1 MMNRMQAGQ
10 SVQQPA
16 EFLTQQNYNA
26 LLNYTRKA
34 ITDKEGINELP
45 EKTERRLV
53 SVLNHYMKE
62 VGKANP
68 GRKIQELNREV
79 LRETLTSIDSWL
91 RRGGESTSTTADTF
105 RRDDNDRLYSNVGQ
119 QLASFQKERG
129 LMTNAPPAIKPDFRD
144 KVEEDDI
151 DPLALFEKARQQREK
166 EGMPASSTQQQ
177 QANVPIKK
185 PDLADGGRIGPRSGT
200 VPEIILRDDSPEYKI
215 PQTLPQ
221 DIIIRQQDIVKYK
234 EIEYNIFL
242 NSGDRNWL
250 LNKSENR
257 YDFSVNFNVANNSN
271 DFPSSPSLQERFR
284 NITRIEF
291 VKVIVSLEGLV
302 PIIRRTAGPVV
313 NTDAI
318 VSVLSYPYVALRIA
332 ELNANGFG
340 TNPALDNTF
349 AVTHQDTSWTSD
361 TTQKNRGYASLAPKY
376 LKCQKI
382 YAPTPLGSLQKLS
395 IRLERPDGLLLSD
408 ALDTQYITNIYFGNY
423 LQGVKTSA
431 LTTVYQNGLTGNEY
445 IFINTS
451 AWFSRF
457 MVSDTDRIVIKGFTV
472 ATTGSGAPDTNS
484 LTDFTNWINRAE
496 GHYVVGIGY
505 TNTTNDIT
513 DGQNSVGYANYVI
526 IRNRFND
533 PTVGGVTTRQFFGG
547 SSALEDH
554 LGTRLGTQAS
564 QATTAAFINM
574 NHQVHVALR
583 VVCREMDGASNLRP
597 DNT

>member
-1 MMNRMQAGQ
+1 MQAGQ

-16 EFLTQQNYNA
+16 DFLTQQNYNV
-26 LLNYTRKA
+26 LLNNTRKV
-34 ITDKEGINELP
+34 ITDKLGINELP

-53 SVLNHYMKE
+53 NELNHYMKE

-68 GRKIQELNREV
+68 GRKIQDLNREV
-79 LRETLTSIDSWL
+79 LLITLTSMNSWL
-91 RRGGESTSTTADTF
+91 NRGGESTSTNADTF
-105 RRDDNDRLYSNVGQ
+105 RRDDPNDRLYSNVGQ
-119 QLASFQKERG
+119 QLASVQKERG
-129 LMTNAPPAIKPDFRD
+129 LMMNAPPTIKPDFRD
-144 KVEEDDI
+144 KVEEDEI

-166 EGMPASSTQQQ
+166 EGMPSSSTQQQ
-177 QANVPIKK
+177 SANITVKK
-185 PDLADGGRIGPRSGT
+185 PEL
-200 VPEIILRDDSPEYKI
+200 ILRDDSPEYKI

-242 NSGDRNWL
+242 NSSDRNWL
-250 LNKSENR
+250 LNKTENR
-257 YDFSVNFNVANNSN
+257 YDFSVNFNVANNST

-340 TNPALDNTF
+340 TNPTLDNTF

-361 TTQKNRGYASLAPKY
+361 TTQKNRGFASLAPKY

-395 IRLERPDGLLLSD
+395 IRLERPDGLLLSET
-408 ALDTQYITNIYFGNY
+408 LDVQYITNIYFGTY
-423 LQGVKTSA
+423 LQATKGSA
-431 LTTVYQNGLTGNEY
+431 LTTVYQNGLTDNEY

-472 ATTGSGAPDTNS
+472 ATTGSGSPDTNS
-484 LTDFTNWINRAE
+484 LTDFTNWINRSE

-505 TNTTNDIT
+505 TNTANDIT
-513 DGQNSVGYANYVI
+513 DGQNAVGYANYVI

-533 PTVGGVTTRQFFGG
+533 PTVGGATGRQYFGG
-547 SSALEDH
+547 SLSNDTS

-564 QATTAAFINM
+564 QATTSAFINM

>member
-1 MMNRMQAGQ
+1 MQAGQ
-10 SVQQPA
+10 SIQQPA
-16 EFLTQQNYNA
+16 DFLTQQNYNA

-62 VGKANP
+62 VGKTNP

-91 RRGGESTSTTADTF
+91 RRGGESTSTNADTF
-105 RRDDNDRLYSNVGQ
+105 RRDDSNDRLYSNVGQ
-119 QLASFQKERG
+119 QLASVQKERG
-129 LMTNAPPAIKPDFRD
+129 LMMNATPVIKPDFRD

-166 EGMPASSTQQQ
+166 EGMPASSSTQQT
-177 QANVPIKK
+177 NVTVKK
-185 PDLADGGRIGPRSGT
+185 PEL
-200 VPEIILRDDSPEYKI
+200 ILRDDSPEYKI

-221 DIIIRQQDIVKYK
+221 DIIIRQQDVIKYK

-257 YDFSVNFNVANNSN
+257 YDFSVNFNVANNST

-340 TNPALDNTF
+340 TNPTLDNTF

-361 TTQKNRGYASLAPKY
+361 TTQKNRGFASLAPKY

-408 ALDTQYITNIYFGNY
+408 ALDVQYITNINFGNY
-423 LQGVKTSA
+423 LKTTNSGA
-431 LTTVYQNGLTGNEY
+431 DLTTVYQAGLSLNEY
-445 IFINTS
+445 VFINTS

-472 ATTGSGAPDTNS
+472 ATTGSGTPDTNS

-505 TNTTNDIT
+505 TNSTDIT
-513 DGQNSVGYANYVI
+513 DGQNAVGYANYVI
-526 IRNRFND
+526 IRNRFAD
-533 PTVGGVTTRQFFGG
+533 PTVGGATGRQYFGG
-547 SSALEDH
+547 SITLDNS
-554 LGTRLGTQAS
+554 LGTRLGSQAS
-564 QATTAAFINM
+564 QATTSAFINM

>member
-1 MMNRMQAGQ
+1 MQAGQ

-26 LLNYTRKA
+26 LLNKTRKA
-34 ITDKEGINELP
+34 ITDKLGINDLP
-45 EKTERRLV
+45 EKIERRLV
-53 SVLNHYMKE
+53 NELNHYMKE

-68 GRKIQELNREV
+68 GRKVQELNNEV
-79 LRETLTSIDSWL
+79 RQITLTSIYSWL
-91 RRGGESTSTTADTF
+91 RKGGESTSTNADTF
-105 RRDDNDRLYSNVGQ
+105 RRDDSNDRLYSNVGQ
-119 QLASFQKERG
+119 QLASVQKERG
-129 LMTNAPPAIKPDFRD
+129 LMMNATPVIKPDFRD

-166 EGMPASSTQQQ
+166 EGMPASSSTQQT
-177 QANVPIKK
+177 NVTVKK
-185 PDLADGGRIGPRSGT
+185 PEL
-200 VPEIILRDDSPEYKI
+200 ILRDDSPEYKI

-242 NSGDRNWL
+242 NSSDRNWL

-340 TNPALDNTF
+340 TNPTLDNTF

-361 TTQKNRGYASLAPKY
+361 TTQKNRGFASLAPKY

-408 ALDTQYITNIYFGNY
+408 ALDVQYITNINFGNY
-423 LQGVKTSA
+423 LKTTNSGA
-431 LTTVYQNGLTGNEY
+431 DLTTVYQAGLSVNEY
-445 IFINTS
+445 VFINTS

-472 ATTGSGAPDTNS
+472 ATTGSGTPDTNS

-505 TNTTNDIT
+505 ASSGTDIT
-513 DGQNSVGYANYVI
+513 DGQNAVGYANYVI

-533 PTVGGVTTRQFFGG
+533 PTVGGATGRQYFGG
-547 SSALEDH
+547 SITLDNS
-554 LGTRLGTQAS
+554 LGTRLGSQAS

>member
-1 MMNRMQAGQ
+1 MQAGQ
-10 SVQQPA
+10 SIQQPA
-16 EFLTQQNYNA
+16 DFLTQQNYNA

-62 VGKANP
+62 VGKTNP

-91 RRGGESTSTTADTF
+91 RRGGESTSTNADTF
-105 RRDDNDRLYSNVGQ
+105 RRDDSNDRLYSNVGQ
-119 QLASFQKERG
+119 QLASVQKERG
-129 LMTNAPPAIKPDFRD
+129 LMMNATPVIKPDFRD

-166 EGMPASSTQQQ
+166 EGMPASSSTQQT
-177 QANVPIKK
+177 NVTVKK
-185 PDLADGGRIGPRSGT
+185 PEL
-200 VPEIILRDDSPEYKI
+200 ILRDDSPEYKI

-221 DIIIRQQDIVKYK
+221 DIIIRQQDVIKYK

-257 YDFSVNFNVANNSN
+257 YDFSVNFNVANNST

-361 TTQKNRGYASLAPKY
+361 TTQKNRGFASLAPKY

-408 ALDTQYITNIYFGNY
+408 ALDVQYITNINFGNY
-423 LQGVKTSA
+423 LKTTNSGA
-431 LTTVYQNGLTGNEY
+431 DLTTVYQAGLSLNEY
-445 IFINTS
+445 VFINTS

-472 ATTGSGAPDTNS
+472 ATTGSGTPDTNS

-505 TNTTNDIT
+505 TNSTDIT
-513 DGQNSVGYANYVI
+513 DGQNAVGYANYVI
-526 IRNRFND
+526 IRNRFAD
-533 PTVGGVTTRQFFGG
+533 PTVGGATGRQYFGG
-547 SSALEDH
+547 SITLDNS
-554 LGTRLGTQAS
+554 LGTRLGSQAS
-564 QATTAAFINM
+564 QATTSAFINM

>member
-10 SVQQPA
+10 SIQQPA
-16 EFLTQQNYNA
+16 DFLTQQNYNA

-91 RRGGESTSTTADTF
+91 RRGGESTSTNGDTF
-105 RRDDNDRLYSNVGQ
+105 RRDDSSDRLYSNVGQ
-119 QLASFQKERG
+119 QLASVQKERG
-129 LMTNAPPAIKPDFRD
+129 LMMNAPPSIKPDFRD

-166 EGMPASSTQQQ
+166 EGMPSSSTQQQ
-177 QANVPIKK
+177 QVAAPIKK
-185 PDLADGGRIGPRSGT
+185 PEL
-200 VPEIILRDDSPEYKI
+200 ILRDDSPEYKI

-242 NSGDRNWL
+242 NSSDRNWL

-257 YDFSVNFNVANNSN
+257 YDFSVNFNVANNST

-340 TNPALDNTF
+340 TNPTLDNTF

-408 ALDTQYITNIYFGNY
+408 ALDVQYITNIYFGTY
-423 LQGVKTSA
+423 LLATKGSV
-431 LTTVYQNGLTGNEY
+431 LTTVYQNGLTENEY

-472 ATTGSGAPDTNS
+472 ATTGSGSPDTNS

-513 DGQNSVGYANYVI
+513 DGQNAVGHANYVI

-533 PTVGGVTTRQFFGG
+533 PTVGGATTRQYFGG
-547 SSALEDH
+547 SLALDTS

-564 QATTAAFINM
+564 QATSSAFINM

>member
-1 MMNRMQAGQ
+1 MMSRNQAGQ
-10 SVQQPA
+10 SLQQPA
-16 EFLTQQNYNA
+16 DFLTQQNYNA
-26 LLNYTRKA
+26 LLNYSRKT
-34 ITDKEGINELP
+34 IMDKEGQNNLP
-45 EKTERRLV
+45 EKTERRLA

-62 VGKANP
+62 VGKSNP

-91 RRGGESTSTTADTF
+91 RRGGESTSTTADT
-105 RRDDNDRLYSNVGQ
+105 DRLYSNVGQ
-119 QLASFQKERG
+119 QLASVQKERG
-129 LMTNAPPAIKPDFRD
+129 LMMNTAPAIAPDFRD
-144 KVEEDDI
+144 KVEEDEI
-151 DPLALFEKARQQREK
+151 DPLALFEKARQQRER
-166 EGMPASSTQQQ
+166 EGMPSSSTQQQ
-177 QANVPIKK
+177 QATAPNKK
-185 PDLADGGRIGPRSGT
+185 PEL
-200 VPEIILRDDSPEYKI
+200 ILRDDSPEYKI
-215 PQTLPQ
+215 PQTLAQ
-221 DIIIRQQDIVKYK
+221 DVIIRQQDVVKYK

-250 LNKSENR
+250 VNKTENR
-257 YDFSVNFNVANNSN
+257 YNFSVNFNVANNST

-340 TNPALDNTF
+340 TNPTLDNTF

-382 YAPTPLGSLQKLS
+382 YAPTPLGSLQKMS

-408 ALDTQYITNIYFGNY
+408 SLDVQYITNILFGNY
-423 LQGVKTSA
+423 AKTANSNTN
-431 LTTVYQNGLTGNEY
+431 LTTVYQNSLTANEY

-472 ATTGSGAPDTNS
+472 ATTGSGSPDANS
-484 LTDFTNWINRAE
+484 LIDFTNWINRAE

-505 TNTTNDIT
+505 ANTATDIT
-513 DGQNSVGYANYVI
+513 DGQNAVGYANYVI

-533 PTVGGVTTRQFFGG
+533 PTVSGATTRQYFGG
-547 SSALEDH
+547 SSSLEDA

-564 QATTAAFINM
+564 QYGTAAFINM

-583 VVCREMDGASNLRP
+583 VVCRELDGASNLRP

>member
-1 MMNRMQAGQ
+1 MMSRNQAGQ
-10 SVQQPA
+10 SIQQPA
-16 EFLTQQNYNA
+16 DFLTQQNYNA
-26 LLNYTRKA
+26 LLNYTRKT
-34 ITDKEGINELP
+34 IMDKEGTNYVP
-45 EKTERRLV
+45 ERTERRLI

-62 VGKANP
+62 VGKSNP

-91 RRGGESTSTTADTF
+91 RRGGAG
-105 RRDDNDRLYSNVGQ
+105 RPDDAETDRLYNNVGQ
-119 QLASFQKERG
+119 QLASVQKERG
-129 LMTNAPPAIKPDFRD
+129 LMMNSAPVIAPDFRD
-144 KVEEDDI
+144 KVEEDEI

-166 EGMPASSTQQQ
+166 EGMPASSSTQQS
-177 QANVPIKK
+177 ANITVKK
-185 PDLADGGRIGPRSGT
+185 PEL
-200 VPEIILRDDSPEYKI
+200 VLRDDSPEYKI

-221 DIIIRQQDIVKYK
+221 DIIIRQQDVVKYK

-242 NSGDRNWL
+242 NSSDRNWL
-250 LNKSENR
+250 LNKTENR
-257 YDFSVNFNVANNSN
+257 YDFSVNFNVANNST

-318 VSVLSYPYVALRIA
+318 VSVLSYPYVALRIS

-340 TNPALDNTF
+340 TNPTLDNTF
-349 AVTHQDTSWTSD
+349 AVTHQDTSWISD
-361 TTQKNRGYASLAPKY
+361 STQKNRGYASLAPKY

-382 YAPTPLGSLQKLS
+382 YAPTPLGSLQKMS

-408 ALDTQYITNIYFGNY
+408 ALDVQYITNILFGNY
-423 LQGVKTSA
+423 AKTANSGA
-431 LTTVYQNGLTGNEY
+431 DLTTVYQATLTGNEY

-472 ATTGSGAPDTNS
+472 ATTGSGTPDTNS
-484 LTDFTNWINRAE
+484 LTDFTNWINRSE

-505 TNTTNDIT
+505 TSSTNNIT
-513 DGQNSVGYANYVI
+513 DGQNAVGYANYVV

-533 PTVGGVTTRQFFGG
+533 PTVAGATTRQFFGG
-547 SSALEDH
+547 SSGLEDH

-564 QATTAAFINM
+564 QYGSAAFINM

>member
-1 MMNRMQAGQ
+1 MQAGQ

-16 EFLTQQNYNA
+16 DFLTQQNYNA

-45 EKTERRLV
+45 EKTEKRLI

-91 RRGGESTSTTADTF
+91 RRGGESTSTNADTF
-105 RRDDNDRLYSNVGQ
+105 RRDDSSDRLYSNVGQ
-119 QLASFQKERG
+119 QLASVQKERG
-129 LMTNAPPAIKPDFRD
+129 LMMNAAPVIKPDFRD
-144 KVEEDDI
+144 KIEEDDI

-166 EGMPASSTQQQ
+166 EGMPASSAQQQ
-177 QANVPIKK
+177 TNVTVKK
-185 PDLADGGRIGPRSGT
+185 PEL
-200 VPEIILRDDSPEYKI
+200 ILRDDSPEYKI

-242 NSGDRNWL
+242 NSSDRNWL

-257 YDFSVNFNVANNSN
+257 YDFSVNFNVANNST

-302 PIIRRTAGPVV
+302 PIIRRTAGPLV

-340 TNPALDNTF
+340 TNPTLDNTF

-408 ALDTQYITNIYFGNY
+408 ALDVQYITNIYFGTY
-423 LQGVKTSA
+423 LLAAKGSA
-431 LTTVYQNGLTGNEY
+431 LTTVYQNGLTENEY
-445 IFINTS
+445 VFINTS

-472 ATTGSGAPDTNS
+472 AATGSGSPDTNS

-496 GHYVVGIGY
+496 GHYIVGIGY
-505 TNTTNDIT
+505 TNTANDIT
-513 DGQNSVGYANYVI
+513 DGQNAVGYANYVI

-533 PTVGGVTTRQFFGG
+533 PSVSGATSRQYFGG
-547 SSALEDH
+547 SLALDTS
-554 LGTRLGTQAS
+554 LGTRLGSQAS
-564 QATTAAFINM
+564 QYGTAAFINM

>member
-1 MMNRMQAGQ
+1 MMSRNQAGQ
-10 SVQQPA
+10 SIQQPA
-16 EFLTQQNYNA
+16 DFLTQQNYNA
-26 LLNYTRKA
+26 LLNYSRKT
-34 ITDKEGINELP
+34 ITDKEGLNSLP
-45 EKTERRLV
+45 EKTERRLI

-62 VGKANP
+62 VGKSNP

-91 RRGGESTSTTADTF
+91 RRGGAADGRVEADT
-105 RRDDNDRLYSNVGQ
+105 DRLYNNVGQ
-119 QLASFQKERG
+119 QLASVQKERG
-129 LMTNAPPAIKPDFRD
+129 LMMNSAPAITPDFRD
-144 KVEEDDI
+144 KVEEDEI
-151 DPLALFEKARQQREK
+151 DPLALFEKARQQRER
-166 EGMPASSTQQQ
+166 EGMPSSSTQQQ
-177 QANVPIKK
+177 QATAPNKK
-185 PDLADGGRIGPRSGT
+185 PEL
-200 VPEIILRDDSPEYKI
+200 ILRDDSPEYKI
-215 PQTLPQ
+215 PQTLAQ
-221 DIIIRQQDIVKYK
+221 DIIIRQQDVVKYK

-242 NSGDRNWL
+242 NSSDRNWL
-250 LNKSENR
+250 ANKTENR
-257 YDFSVNFNVANNSN
+257 YNFSVNFNVANNST

-302 PIIRRTAGPVV
+302 PIIRRTAGPTV

-340 TNPALDNTF
+340 TNPTLDNTF

-395 IRLERPDGLLLSD
+395 IRLERPDGNLLSD
-408 ALDTQYITNIYFGNY
+408 ALDVQYITNILFGNY
-423 LQGVKTSA
+423 AKTANSSSD
-431 LTTVYQNGLTGNEY
+431 LSTVYQATLTGNEY

-472 ATTGSGAPDTNS
+472 ATTGSGTPDANS
-484 LTDFTNWINRAE
+484 LVDFTNWINRTE
-496 GHYVVGIGY
+496 GHYIVGIGY
-505 TNTTNDIT
+505 ANSATDVT
-513 DGQNSVGYANYVI
+513 DGQNAVGYANYVI

-533 PTVGGVTTRQFFGG
+533 PTVGGAITRQYFGG
-547 SSALEDH
+547 TLTLENS

-564 QATTAAFINM
+564 QSGTAAFINM

-583 VVCREMDGASNLRP
+583 IVCREMDGASNLRP

>member
-1 MMNRMQAGQ
+1 MMSRNQAGQ
-10 SVQQPA
+10 SIQQPA
-16 EFLTQQNYNA
+16 DFLTQQNYNA
-26 LLNYTRKA
+26 LLNYCRKT
-34 ITDKEGINELP
+34 ITDKEGTNSLP
-45 EKTERRLV
+45 EKTERRLMN
-53 SVLNHYMKE
+53 VLNHYMKE
-62 VGKANP
+62 VGKSSP

-91 RRGGESTSTTADTF
+91 RRGGETTSTTADT
-105 RRDDNDRLYSNVGQ
+105 DRLYNNVGQ
-119 QLASFQKERG
+119 QLASVQKERG
-129 LMTNAPPAIKPDFRD
+129 LMMNSAPVITPDFRD
-144 KVEEDDI
+144 KVEEDEI
-151 DPLALFEKARQQREK
+151 DPLALFERARQQREK
-166 EGMPASSTQQQ
+166 EGMPASSSTQQS
-177 QANVPIKK
+177 ANTTVKK
-185 PDLADGGRIGPRSGT
+185 PEL
-200 VPEIILRDDSPEYKI
+200 ILRDDSPEYKI
-215 PQTLPQ
+215 PQTLAQ
-221 DIIIRQQDIVKYK
+221 DIIIRQQDVVKYK

-242 NSGDRNWL
+242 NSSDRNWL
-250 LNKSENR
+250 LNKTENR
-257 YDFSVNFNVANNSN
+257 YDFSVNFNVANNST

-302 PIIRRTAGPVV
+302 PIIRRTAGPLV

-318 VSVLSYPYVALRIA
+318 VSVLSYPYVALRIS

-340 TNPALDNTF
+340 TNPTLDNTF
-349 AVTHQDTSWTSD
+349 AVTHQDTSWISD
-361 TTQKNRGYASLAPKY
+361 STQKNRGYASLAPKY

-382 YAPTPLGSLQKLS
+382 YAPTPLGSLQKMS

-408 ALDTQYITNIYFGNY
+408 ALDVQYITNILFGNY
-423 LQGVKTSA
+423 AKGANGSA
-431 LTTVYQNGLTGNEY
+431 DLTTVYQATLTGNEY

-472 ATTGSGAPDTNS
+472 AATGSGSPDANT
-484 LTDFTNWINRAE
+484 LTDFTNWINRSE

-505 TNTTNDIT
+505 TSSTNNIT
-513 DGQNSVGYANYVI
+513 DGQNAVGYANYVV

-533 PTVGGVTTRQFFGG
+533 PTVAGATTRQFFGG
-547 SSALEDH
+547 SSGLEDH

-564 QATTAAFINM
+564 QSGTAAFINM

>member
-1 MMNRMQAGQ
+1 MQAGQ

-16 EFLTQQNYNA
+16 DFLTQQNYNA

-45 EKTERRLV
+45 EKTEKRLI

-91 RRGGESTSTTADTF
+91 RRGGESTSTNADTF
-105 RRDDNDRLYSNVGQ
+105 RRDDSSDRLYSNVGQ
-119 QLASFQKERG
+119 QLASVQKERG
-129 LMTNAPPAIKPDFRD
+129 LMMNAAPVIKPDFRD

-166 EGMPASSTQQQ
+166 EGMPASSAQQQ
-177 QANVPIKK
+177 TNVTVKK
-185 PDLADGGRIGPRSGT
+185 PEL
-200 VPEIILRDDSPEYKI
+200 ILRDDSPEYKI

-242 NSGDRNWL
+242 NSSDRNWL

-257 YDFSVNFNVANNSN
+257 YDFSVNFNVANNST

-302 PIIRRTAGPVV
+302 PIIRRTAGPLV

-340 TNPALDNTF
+340 TNPTLDNTF

-408 ALDTQYITNIYFGNY
+408 ALDVQYITNIYFGTY
-423 LQGVKTSA
+423 LLAAKGSA
-431 LTTVYQNGLTGNEY
+431 LTTVYQNGLTENEY
-445 IFINTS
+445 VFINTS

-472 ATTGSGAPDTNS
+472 AATGSGSPDTNS

-496 GHYVVGIGY
+496 GHYIVGIGY
-505 TNTTNDIT
+505 TNTANDIT
-513 DGQNSVGYANYVI
+513 DGQNAVGYANYVI

-533 PTVGGVTTRQFFGG
+533 PSVSGATSRQYFGG
-547 SSALEDH
+547 SLALDTS
-554 LGTRLGTQAS
+554 LGTRLGSQAS
-564 QATTAAFINM
+564 QYGTAAFINM

>member
-26 LLNYTRKA
+26 LLNYTRKT

-62 VGKANP
+62 VGKTNP

-91 RRGGESTSTTADTF
+91 RRGGESTSTNADTF
-105 RRDDNDRLYSNVGQ
+105 RRDDSNDRLYSNVGQ
-119 QLASFQKERG
+119 QLASVQKERG
-129 LMTNAPPAIKPDFRD
+129 LMMNATPVIKPDFRD

-166 EGMPASSTQQQ
+166 EGMPSSSSTQQT
-177 QANVPIKK
+177 NVTVKK
-185 PDLADGGRIGPRSGT
+185 PEL
-200 VPEIILRDDSPEYKI
+200 ILRDDSPEYKI

-242 NSGDRNWL
+242 NSSDRNWL

-257 YDFSVNFNVANNSN
+257 YDFSVNFNVANNST

-340 TNPALDNTF
+340 TNPTLDNTF

-361 TTQKNRGYASLAPKY
+361 TTQKNRGFASLAPKY

-408 ALDTQYITNIYFGNY
+408 ALDVQYITNINFGNY
-423 LQGVKTSA
+423 LKTANSGA
-431 LTTVYQNGLTGNEY
+431 DLTTVYQAGLSVNEY
-445 IFINTS
+445 VFINTS

-472 ATTGSGAPDTNS
+472 ATTGSGTPDTNS

-505 TNTTNDIT
+505 ASSGTDIT
-513 DGQNSVGYANYVI
+513 DGQNAVGYANYVI
-526 IRNRFND
+526 IRNRFSD
-533 PTVGGVTTRQFFGG
+533 PTVGGATTRQYFGG
-547 SSALEDH
+547 TLTLDNS
-554 LGTRLGTQAS
+554 LGTRLGAQAS
-564 QATTAAFINM
+564 QATTSAFINM

>member
-1 MMNRMQAGQ
+1 MMNATP
-10 SVQQPA
+10 V
-16 EFLTQQNYNA
+16 
-26 LLNYTRKA
+26 
-34 ITDKEGINELP
+34 
-45 EKTERRLV
+45 
-53 SVLNHYMKE
+53 
-62 VGKANP
+62 
-68 GRKIQELNREV
+68 
-79 LRETLTSIDSWL
+79 
-91 RRGGESTSTTADTF
+91 
-105 RRDDNDRLYSNVGQ
+105 
-119 QLASFQKERG
+119 
-129 LMTNAPPAIKPDFRD
+129 IKPDFRD

-166 EGMPASSTQQQ
+166 EGMPASSSTQQT
-177 QANVPIKK
+177 NVTVKK
-185 PDLADGGRIGPRSGT
+185 PEL
-200 VPEIILRDDSPEYKI
+200 ILRDDSPEYKI

-221 DIIIRQQDIVKYK
+221 DIIIRQQDVIKYK

-257 YDFSVNFNVANNSN
+257 YDFSVNFNVANNST

-361 TTQKNRGYASLAPKY
+361 TTQKNRGFASLAPKY

-408 ALDTQYITNIYFGNY
+408 ALDVQYITNINFGNY
-423 LQGVKTSA
+423 LKTTNSGA
-431 LTTVYQNGLTGNEY
+431 DLTTVYQAGLSLNEY
-445 IFINTS
+445 VFINTS

-472 ATTGSGAPDTNS
+472 ATTGSGTPDTNS

-505 TNTTNDIT
+505 TNSTDIT
-513 DGQNSVGYANYVI
+513 DGQNAVGYANYVI
-526 IRNRFND
+526 IRNRFAD
-533 PTVGGVTTRQFFGG
+533 PTVGGATGRQYFGG
-547 SSALEDH
+547 SITLDNS

>member
-1 MMNRMQAGQ
+1 MQAGQ

-16 EFLTQQNYNA
+16 DFLTQQNYNA
-26 LLNYTRKA
+26 LLNDTRKIIA
-34 ITDKEGINELP
+34 DKLRINELP

-68 GRKIQELNREV
+68 GGKIRELNYEV
-79 LRETLTSIDSWL
+79 RQITLTSIYSWL
-91 RRGGESTSTTADTF
+91 NRGGESTSTNADTF
-105 RRDDNDRLYSNVGQ
+105 RRDDSNDRLYSNVGQ
-119 QLASFQKERG
+119 QLASVQKERG
-129 LMTNAPPAIKPDFRD
+129 LMMNATPVIKPDFRD
-144 KVEEDDI
+144 KVEEDEI

-166 EGMPASSTQQQ
+166 EGMPASSSTQQT
-177 QANVPIKK
+177 NVVVKK
-185 PDLADGGRIGPRSGT
+185 PEL
-200 VPEIILRDDSPEYKI
+200 ILRDDSPEYKI

-242 NSGDRNWL
+242 NSSDRNWL
-250 LNKSENR
+250 VNKSENR
-257 YDFSVNFNVANNSN
+257 YDFSVNFNVANNST

-340 TNPALDNTF
+340 TNPTLDNTF

-361 TTQKNRGYASLAPKY
+361 TTQKNRGFASLAPKY

-408 ALDTQYITNIYFGNY
+408 ALDVQYITNIYFGNY
-423 LQGVKTSA
+423 LKNANGATD
-431 LTTVYQNGLTGNEY
+431 LTTVYQATLTGNEY

-472 ATTGSGAPDTNS
+472 ATTGSGSPDTNS

-513 DGQNSVGYANYVI
+513 DGQNSVGHANYVI

-533 PTVGGVTTRQFFGG
+533 PTVGGATTRQYFGG
-547 SSALEDH
+547 TLTLENG
-554 LGTRLGTQAS
+554 LGTRLGSQAS
-564 QATTAAFINM
+564 QSGTAAFINM

>member
-1 MMNRMQAGQ
+1 MQAGQ
-10 SVQQPA
+10 SIQQPA
-16 EFLTQQNYNA
+16 DFLTQQNYNA

-45 EKTERRLV
+45 EKTEKRLI

-62 VGKANP
+62 VGKTNP

-91 RRGGESTSTTADTF
+91 RRGGESTSTNADTF
-105 RRDDNDRLYSNVGQ
+105 RRDDSNDRLYSNVGQ
-119 QLASFQKERG
+119 QLASVQKERG
-129 LMTNAPPAIKPDFRD
+129 LMMNATPVIKPDFRD

-166 EGMPASSTQQQ
+166 EGMPASSSTQQT
-177 QANVPIKK
+177 NVTVKK
-185 PDLADGGRIGPRSGT
+185 PEL
-200 VPEIILRDDSPEYKI
+200 ILRDDSPEYKI

-242 NSGDRNWL
+242 NSSDRNWL
-250 LNKSENR
+250 VNKSENR
-257 YDFSVNFNVANNSN
+257 YDFSVNFNVANNSI

-340 TNPALDNTF
+340 TNPTLDNTF

-361 TTQKNRGYASLAPKY
+361 TTQKNRGFASLAPKY

-408 ALDTQYITNIYFGNY
+408 ALDVQYITNIYFGTY
-423 LQGVKTSA
+423 LLAAKGSG
-431 LTTVYQNGLTGNEY
+431 LTTVYQNGLTENEY
-445 IFINTS
+445 IFVNTS

-472 ATTGSGAPDTNS
+472 AATGSGSPDTNS

-505 TNTTNDIT
+505 TNTANDIT
-513 DGQNSVGYANYVI
+513 DGQNAVGYANYVI
-526 IRNRFND
+526 IRNRFAD
-533 PTVGGVTTRQFFGG
+533 PTVSGATGRQYFGG
-547 SSALEDH
+547 SLTNDTS
-554 LGTRLGTQAS
+554 LGTRLGAQAS
-564 QATTAAFINM
+564 QATTSAFINM

>member
-1 MMNRMQAGQ
+1 M
-10 SVQQPA
+10 
-16 EFLTQQNYNA
+16 
-26 LLNYTRKA
+26 
-34 ITDKEGINELP
+34 DKEGQNNLP
-45 EKTERRLV
+45 EKTERRLA

-62 VGKANP
+62 VGKSNP

-91 RRGGESTSTTADTF
+91 RRGGESTSTTADT
-105 RRDDNDRLYSNVGQ
+105 DRLYSNVGQ
-119 QLASFQKERG
+119 QLASVQKERG
-129 LMTNAPPAIKPDFRD
+129 LMMNTAPAIAPDFRD
-144 KVEEDDI
+144 KVEEDEI
-151 DPLALFEKARQQREK
+151 DPLALFEKARQQRER
-166 EGMPASSTQQQ
+166 EGMPSSSTQQQ
-177 QANVPIKK
+177 QATAPNKK
-185 PDLADGGRIGPRSGT
+185 PEL
-200 VPEIILRDDSPEYKI
+200 ILRDDSPEYKI
-215 PQTLPQ
+215 PQTLAQ
-221 DIIIRQQDIVKYK
+221 DVIIRQQDVVKYK

-250 LNKSENR
+250 VNKTENR
-257 YDFSVNFNVANNSN
+257 YNFSVNFNVANNST

-340 TNPALDNTF
+340 TNPTLDNTF

-382 YAPTPLGSLQKLS
+382 YAPTPLGSLQKMS

-408 ALDTQYITNIYFGNY
+408 SLDVQYITNILFGNY
-423 LQGVKTSA
+423 AKTANSNTN
-431 LTTVYQNGLTGNEY
+431 LTTVYQNSLTANEY

-472 ATTGSGAPDTNS
+472 ATTGSGTPDANS
-484 LTDFTNWINRAE
+484 LIDFTNWINRAE

-505 TNTTNDIT
+505 ANSATDIT
-513 DGQNSVGYANYVI
+513 DGQNAVGYANYVI

-533 PTVGGVTTRQFFGG
+533 PTVSGATTRQYFGG
-547 SSALEDH
+547 SSSLEDA

-564 QATTAAFINM
+564 QYGTAAFINM

-583 VVCREMDGASNLRP
+583 VVCRELDGASNLRP

>member
-10 SVQQPA
+10 SIQQPA
-16 EFLTQQNYNA
+16 DFLTQQNYNA

-45 EKTERRLV
+45 EKTERRLI

-62 VGKANP
+62 VGKTNP

-91 RRGGESTSTTADTF
+91 RRGGESTSTNADTF
-105 RRDDNDRLYSNVGQ
+105 RRDDSNDRLYSNVGQ
-119 QLASFQKERG
+119 QLASVQKERG
-129 LMTNAPPAIKPDFRD
+129 LMMNATPVIKPDFRD
-144 KVEEDDI
+144 KVEEDEI

-166 EGMPASSTQQQ
+166 EGMPSSSSTQQT
-177 QANVPIKK
+177 NVTVKK
-185 PDLADGGRIGPRSGT
+185 PEL
-200 VPEIILRDDSPEYKI
+200 ILRDDSPEYKI

-242 NSGDRNWL
+242 NSSDRNWL

-257 YDFSVNFNVANNSN
+257 YDFSVNFNVANNST

-340 TNPALDNTF
+340 TNPTLDNTF

-361 TTQKNRGYASLAPKY
+361 TTQKNRGFASLAPKY

-408 ALDTQYITNIYFGNY
+408 ALDVQYITNIYFGTY
-423 LQGVKTSA
+423 LLATKGSV
-431 LTTVYQNGLTGNEY
+431 LTTVYQNGLTENEY
-445 IFINTS
+445 VFVNTS

-457 MVSDTDRIVIKGFTV
+457 MVSDTDRIIIKGFTV
-472 ATTGSGAPDTNS
+472 ATTGSGSPDTNS

-505 TNTTNDIT
+505 TNTANDIT
-513 DGQNSVGYANYVI
+513 DGQNAVGYANYVI

-533 PTVGGVTTRQFFGG
+533 PTVGGATGRQYFGG
-547 SSALEDH
+547 SLSNDTS

-564 QATTAAFINM
+564 QYGTAAFINM

>member
-1 MMNRMQAGQ
+1 MMN
-10 SVQQPA
+10 S
-16 EFLTQQNYNA
+16 
-26 LLNYTRKA
+26 
-34 ITDKEGINELP
+34 
-45 EKTERRLV
+45 
-53 SVLNHYMKE
+53 
-62 VGKANP
+62 
-68 GRKIQELNREV
+68 
-79 LRETLTSIDSWL
+79 
-91 RRGGESTSTTADTF
+91 
-105 RRDDNDRLYSNVGQ
+105 
-119 QLASFQKERG
+119 
-129 LMTNAPPAIKPDFRD
+129 APVIAPDFRD
-144 KVEEDDI
+144 KVEEDEI

-166 EGMPASSTQQQ
+166 EGMPASSSTQQS
-177 QANVPIKK
+177 ANITVKK
-185 PDLADGGRIGPRSGT
+185 PEL
-200 VPEIILRDDSPEYKI
+200 VLRDDSPEYKI

-221 DIIIRQQDIVKYK
+221 DIIIRQQDVVKYK

-242 NSGDRNWL
+242 NSSDRNWL
-250 LNKSENR
+250 LNKTENR
-257 YDFSVNFNVANNSN
+257 YDFSVNFNVANNST

-318 VSVLSYPYVALRIA
+318 VSVLSYPYVALRIS

-340 TNPALDNTF
+340 TNPTLDNTF
-349 AVTHQDTSWTSD
+349 AVTHQDTSWISD
-361 TTQKNRGYASLAPKY
+361 STQKNRGYASLAPKY

-382 YAPTPLGSLQKLS
+382 YAPTPLGSLQKMS

-408 ALDTQYITNIYFGNY
+408 ALDVQYITNILFGNY
-423 LQGVKTSA
+423 AKTANSGA
-431 LTTVYQNGLTGNEY
+431 DLTTVYQATLTGNEY

-472 ATTGSGAPDTNS
+472 AATGSGTPDANT
-484 LTDFTNWINRAE
+484 LTDFTNWINRSE

-505 TNTTNDIT
+505 TSSTNNIT
-513 DGQNSVGYANYVI
+513 DGQNAVGYANYVV

-533 PTVGGVTTRQFFGG
+533 PTVAGATTRQFFGG
-547 SSALEDH
+547 SSGLEDH

-564 QATTAAFINM
+564 QYGSAAFINM

>member
-1 MMNRMQAGQ
+1 MQAGQ
-10 SVQQPA
+10 SIQQPA
-16 EFLTQQNYNA
+16 DFLTQQNYNA

-45 EKTERRLV
+45 EKTEKRLI

-62 VGKANP
+62 VGKTNP

-91 RRGGESTSTTADTF
+91 RRGGESTSTNADTF
-105 RRDDNDRLYSNVGQ
+105 RRDDSNDRLYSNVGQ
-119 QLASFQKERG
+119 QLASVQKERG
-129 LMTNAPPAIKPDFRD
+129 LMMNATPVIKPDFRD
-144 KVEEDDI
+144 KVEEDEI

-166 EGMPASSTQQQ
+166 EGMPASSSTQQT
-177 QANVPIKK
+177 NVTVKK
-185 PDLADGGRIGPRSGT
+185 PEL
-200 VPEIILRDDSPEYKI
+200 ILRDDSPEYKI

-242 NSGDRNWL
+242 NSSDRNWL

-257 YDFSVNFNVANNSN
+257 YDFSVNFNVANNST

-340 TNPALDNTF
+340 TNPTLDNTF

-361 TTQKNRGYASLAPKY
+361 TTQKNRGFASLAPKY

-408 ALDTQYITNIYFGNY
+408 ALDVQYITNIYFGTY
-423 LQGVKTSA
+423 LLATKGSV
-431 LTTVYQNGLTGNEY
+431 LTTVYQNGLTENEY
-445 IFINTS
+445 VFVNTS

-457 MVSDTDRIVIKGFTV
+457 MVSDTDRIIIKGFTV
-472 ATTGSGAPDTNS
+472 ATTGSGSPDTNS

-505 TNTTNDIT
+505 TNTANDIT
-513 DGQNSVGYANYVI
+513 DGQNAVGYANYVI

-533 PTVGGVTTRQFFGG
+533 PTVGGATGRQYFGG
-547 SSALEDH
+547 SLSNDTS

-564 QATTAAFINM
+564 QYGTAAFINM

-597 DNT
+597 ANT

>member
-1 MMNRMQAGQ
+1 MMSRNQAGQ
-10 SVQQPA
+10 SLQQPA
-16 EFLTQQNYNA
+16 DFLTQQNYNA
-26 LLNYTRKA
+26 LLNYSRKT
-34 ITDKEGINELP
+34 IMDKEGQNNLP
-45 EKTERRLV
+45 EKTERRLA

-62 VGKANP
+62 VGKSNP

-91 RRGGESTSTTADTF
+91 RRGGESTSTTADT
-105 RRDDNDRLYSNVGQ
+105 DRLYSNVGQ
-119 QLASFQKERG
+119 QLASVQKERG
-129 LMTNAPPAIKPDFRD
+129 LMMNTAPAIAPDFRD
-144 KVEEDDI
+144 KVEEDEI
-151 DPLALFEKARQQREK
+151 DPLALFEKARQQRER
-166 EGMPASSTQQQ
+166 EGMPSSSTQQQ
-177 QANVPIKK
+177 QATAPNKK
-185 PDLADGGRIGPRSGT
+185 PEL
-200 VPEIILRDDSPEYKI
+200 ILRDDSPEYKI
-215 PQTLPQ
+215 PQTLAQ
-221 DIIIRQQDIVKYK
+221 DVIIRQQDVVKYK

-250 LNKSENR
+250 VNKTENR
-257 YDFSVNFNVANNSN
+257 YNFSVNFNVANNST

-302 PIIRRTAGPVV
+302 PIVRRITGASTV

-340 TNPALDNTF
+340 TNPTLDNTF

-382 YAPTPLGSLQKLS
+382 YAPTPLGSLQKMS

-408 ALDTQYITNIYFGNY
+408 ALDVQYITNILFGNY
-423 LQGVKTSA
+423 AKTANSNTN
-431 LTTVYQNGLTGNEY
+431 LTTVYQNSLTANEY

-472 ATTGSGAPDTNS
+472 ATTGSGSPDANS
-484 LTDFTNWINRAE
+484 LIDFTNWINRAE

-505 TNTTNDIT
+505 TNSATDIT

-533 PTVGGVTTRQFFGG
+533 PTVSGATTRQYFGG
-547 SSALEDH
+547 SSSLEDA

-564 QATTAAFINM
+564 QYGTAAFINM

-583 VVCREMDGASNLRP
+583 VVCRELDGASNLRP

>member
-10 SVQQPA
+10 SIQQPA
-16 EFLTQQNYNA
+16 DFLTQQNYNA

-45 EKTERRLV
+45 EKTERRLT

-91 RRGGESTSTTADTF
+91 RRGGESTSTNADTF
-105 RRDDNDRLYSNVGQ
+105 RRDDPNDRLYSNVGQ
-119 QLASFQKERG
+119 QLASVQKERG
-129 LMTNAPPAIKPDFRD
+129 LMMNATPVIKPDFRD

-166 EGMPASSTQQQ
+166 EGMPSSSTQQQ
-177 QANVPIKK
+177 TNVTVKK
-185 PDLADGGRIGPRSGT
+185 PEL
-200 VPEIILRDDSPEYKI
+200 ILRDDSPEYKI

-242 NSGDRNWL
+242 NSSDRNWL

-257 YDFSVNFNVANNSN
+257 YDFSVNFNVANNST

-340 TNPALDNTF
+340 TNPTLDNTF

-361 TTQKNRGYASLAPKY
+361 TTQKNRGFASLAPKY

-408 ALDTQYITNIYFGNY
+408 ALDVQYITNIFFGNY
-423 LQGVKTSA
+423 LLGIKGSA

-472 ATTGSGAPDTNS
+472 ATTGTGSPDTNS

-496 GHYVVGIGY
+496 GHYIVGIGY
-505 TNTTNDIT
+505 TNTSNDIT
-513 DGQNSVGYANYVI
+513 DGQNAVGYANYVI

-533 PTVGGVTTRQFFGG
+533 PTVSGATTRQFFGG
-547 SSALEDH
+547 SSGLEDA

>member
-1 MMNRMQAGQ
+1 MMSRNQAGQ
-10 SVQQPA
+10 SIQQPA
-16 EFLTQQNYNA
+16 DFLTQQNYNA
-26 LLNYTRKA
+26 LLNYTRKT
-34 ITDKEGINELP
+34 IMDKEGTNYVP
-45 EKTERRLV
+45 ERTERRLI

-62 VGKANP
+62 VGKSNP

-91 RRGGESTSTTADTF
+91 RRGGAG
-105 RRDDNDRLYSNVGQ
+105 RPDDAETDRLYNNVGQ
-119 QLASFQKERG
+119 QLASVQKERG
-129 LMTNAPPAIKPDFRD
+129 LMMNSAPVIAPDFRD
-144 KVEEDDI
+144 KVEEDEI

-166 EGMPASSTQQQ
+166 EGMPASSSTQQS
-177 QANVPIKK
+177 ANITVKK
-185 PDLADGGRIGPRSGT
+185 PEL
-200 VPEIILRDDSPEYKI
+200 VLRDDSPEYKI

-221 DIIIRQQDIVKYK
+221 DIIIRQQDVVKYK

-242 NSGDRNWL
+242 NSSDRNWL
-250 LNKSENR
+250 LNKTENR
-257 YDFSVNFNVANNSN
+257 YDFSVNFNVANNST

-318 VSVLSYPYVALRIA
+318 VSVLSYPYVALRIS

-340 TNPALDNTF
+340 TNPTLDNTF
-349 AVTHQDTSWTSD
+349 AVTHQDTSWISD
-361 TTQKNRGYASLAPKY
+361 STQKNRGYASLAPKY

-382 YAPTPLGSLQKLS
+382 YAPTPLGSLQKMS

-408 ALDTQYITNIYFGNY
+408 ALDVQYITNILFGNY
-423 LQGVKTSA
+423 AKTANSGA
-431 LTTVYQNGLTGNEY
+431 DLTTVYQATLTGNEY

-472 ATTGSGAPDTNS
+472 AATGSGSPDANT
-484 LTDFTNWINRAE
+484 LTDFTNWINRSE

-505 TNTTNDIT
+505 TSSTNNIT
-513 DGQNSVGYANYVI
+513 DGQNAVGYANYVV

-533 PTVGGVTTRQFFGG
+533 PTVAGATTRQFFGG
-547 SSALEDH
+547 SSGLEDH

-564 QATTAAFINM
+564 QYESPGPRCSPCC
-574 NHQVHVALR
+574 L
-583 VVCREMDGASNLRP
+583 P
-597 DNT
+597 

>member
-26 LLNYTRKA
+26 LLNYTRKT

-68 GRKIQELNREV
+68 GRKVQELNREV

-129 LMTNAPPAIKPDFRD
+129 LMTNAPPVIKPDFRD
-144 KVEEDDI
+144 KVEEDEI

-166 EGMPASSTQQQ
+166 EGMPAASSTQQQ

-185 PDLADGGRIGPRSGT
+185 P
-200 VPEIILRDDSPEYKI
+200 EIVLRDDSPEYKI

-221 DIIIRQQDIVKYK
+221 DIIIRQQDVIKYK

-302 PIIRRTAGPVV
+302 PIIRRTSGPNV

-340 TNPALDNTF
+340 TNPTLDNTF

-382 YAPTPLGSLQKLS
+382 YAPTPLGSLQKMS

-408 ALDTQYITNIYFGNY
+408 ALDVQYITNIYFGNY
-423 LQGVKTSA
+423 LKSVKSGGA
-431 LTTVYQNGLTGNEY
+431 ADLTTLYQATLSGNEY

-472 ATTGSGAPDTNS
+472 ATTGSGSPDANS
-484 LTDFTNWINRAE
+484 LIDFTNWINRAE

-505 TNTTNDIT
+505 ANTATDIT

-533 PTVGGVTTRQFFGG
+533 PTVSGATTRQYFGG
-547 SSALEDH
+547 SSSLEDA

-564 QATTAAFINM
+564 QYGTAAFINM

-583 VVCREMDGASNLRP
+583 VVCRELDGASNLRP

>member
-1 MMNRMQAGQ
+1 MMSRNQAGQ
-10 SVQQPA
+10 SIQQPA
-16 EFLTQQNYNA
+16 DFLTQQNYNA
-26 LLNYTRKA
+26 LLNYTRKT
-34 ITDKEGINELP
+34 IMDKEGTNYVP
-45 EKTERRLV
+45 ERTERRLI

-62 VGKANP
+62 VGKSNP

-91 RRGGESTSTTADTF
+91 RRGGAG
-105 RRDDNDRLYSNVGQ
+105 RPDDAETDRLYNNVGQ
-119 QLASFQKERG
+119 QLASVQKERG
-129 LMTNAPPAIKPDFRD
+129 LMMNSAPVIAPDFRD
-144 KVEEDDI
+144 KVEEDEI

-166 EGMPASSTQQQ
+166 EGMPASSSTQQS
-177 QANVPIKK
+177 ANITVKK
-185 PDLADGGRIGPRSGT
+185 PEL
-200 VPEIILRDDSPEYKI
+200 VLRDDSPEYKI

-221 DIIIRQQDIVKYK
+221 DIIIRQQDVVKYK

-242 NSGDRNWL
+242 NSSDRNWL
-250 LNKSENR
+250 LNKTENR
-257 YDFSVNFNVANNSN
+257 YDFSVNFNVANNST

-318 VSVLSYPYVALRIA
+318 VSVLSYPYVALRIS

-340 TNPALDNTF
+340 TNPTLDNTF
-349 AVTHQDTSWTSD
+349 AVTHQDTSWISD
-361 TTQKNRGYASLAPKY
+361 STQKNRGYASLAPKY

-382 YAPTPLGSLQKLS
+382 YAPTPLGSLQKMS

-408 ALDTQYITNIYFGNY
+408 ALDVQYITNILFGNY
-423 LQGVKTSA
+423 AKTANGSA
-431 LTTVYQNGLTGNEY
+431 DLTTVYQATLTGNEY

-472 ATTGSGAPDTNS
+472 AATGSGSPDANT
-484 LTDFTNWINRAE
+484 LTDFTNWINRSE

-505 TNTTNDIT
+505 TSSTNNIT
-513 DGQNSVGYANYVI
+513 DGQNAVGYANYVI

-533 PTVGGVTTRQFFGG
+533 PTVAGATTRQFFGG
-547 SSALEDH
+547 SSGLEDH

-564 QATTAAFINM
+564 QSGSAAFINM

>member
-1 MMNRMQAGQ
+1 MQAGQ

-26 LLNYTRKA
+26 LLNNTRKT
-34 ITDKEGINELP
+34 ITDKLGINDLP

-53 SVLNHYMKE
+53 NELNHYMKE

-68 GRKIQELNREV
+68 GRKVQELNREV
-79 LRETLTSIDSWL
+79 LQITLTSIYSWL
-91 RRGGESTSTTADTF
+91 RKGGESTSTNADTF
-105 RRDDNDRLYSNVGQ
+105 RRDDSNDRLYSNVGQ
-119 QLASFQKERG
+119 QLASVQKERG
-129 LMTNAPPAIKPDFRD
+129 LMMNATPVIKPDFRD

-166 EGMPASSTQQQ
+166 EGMPASSTTQQQ
-177 QANVPIKK
+177 TNIAVKK
-185 PDLADGGRIGPRSGT
+185 PEL
-200 VPEIILRDDSPEYKI
+200 ILRDDSPEYKI

-242 NSGDRNWL
+242 NSSDRNWL

-257 YDFSVNFNVANNSN
+257 YDFSVNFNVANNST

-340 TNPALDNTF
+340 TNPTLDNTF

-361 TTQKNRGYASLAPKY
+361 TTQKNRGFASLAPKY

-408 ALDTQYITNIYFGNY
+408 ALDVQYITNIYFGTY
-423 LQGVKTSA
+423 LLATKGSA
-431 LTTVYQNGLTGNEY
+431 LTTVYQNGLTENEY

-472 ATTGSGAPDTNS
+472 ATTGSGTPDTNS

-505 TNTTNDIT
+505 TNTANDIT
-513 DGQNSVGYANYVI
+513 DGQNTVGYANYVI
-526 IRNRFND
+526 IRNRFAD
-533 PTVGGVTTRQFFGG
+533 PTVSGATGRQYFGG
-547 SSALEDH
+547 SLANDTS

>member
-26 LLNYTRKA
+26 LLNYTRKT

-68 GRKIQELNREV
+68 GRKVQELNREV

-119 QLASFQKERG
+119 QLATFQKERG
-129 LMTNAPPAIKPDFRD
+129 LMTNAPPVIKPDFRD
-144 KVEEDDI
+144 KVEEDEI

-185 PDLADGGRIGPRSGT
+185 P
-200 VPEIILRDDSPEYKI
+200 EIVLRDDSPEYKI

-221 DIIIRQQDIVKYK
+221 DIIIRQQDVIKYK

-423 LQGVKTSA
+423 LKVANSGVDLA
-431 LTTVYQNGLTGNEY
+431 TVYQATLSANEY

-472 ATTGSGAPDTNS
+472 ATTGSGSPDTNS

-505 TNTTNDIT
+505 ANSATDIT
-513 DGQNSVGYANYVI
+513 DGQNAVGYANYVI

-533 PTVGGVTTRQFFGG
+533 PTVGGVTTRQYFGG
-547 SSALEDH
+547 SLSLDNALA
-554 LGTRLGTQAS
+554 TRLGTQGS

>member
-1 MMNRMQAGQ
+1 MQAGQ

-26 LLNYTRKA
+26 LLNYTRKT

-45 EKTERRLV
+45 EKTEKRLI

-91 RRGGESTSTTADTF
+91 RRGGESTSTNADTF
-105 RRDDNDRLYSNVGQ
+105 RRDDSSDRLYSNVGQ
-119 QLASFQKERG
+119 QLASVQKERG
-129 LMTNAPPAIKPDFRD
+129 LMMNAAPAIKPDFRD

-166 EGMPASSTQQQ
+166 EGMPASSSTQQT
-177 QANVPIKK
+177 NVTVKK
-185 PDLADGGRIGPRSGT
+185 PEL
-200 VPEIILRDDSPEYKI
+200 ILRDDSPEYKI

-242 NSGDRNWL
+242 NSSDRNWL

-257 YDFSVNFNVANNSN
+257 YDFSVNFNVANNST

-340 TNPALDNTF
+340 TNPTLDNTF

-361 TTQKNRGYASLAPKY
+361 TTQKNRGFASLAPKY

-408 ALDTQYITNIYFGNY
+408 ALDVQYITNINFGNY
-423 LQGVKTSA
+423 LKTTNSGA
-431 LTTVYQNGLTGNEY
+431 DLTTVYQAGLSVNEY
-445 IFINTS
+445 VFINTS

-472 ATTGSGAPDTNS
+472 ATTGSGTPDTNS

-505 TNTTNDIT
+505 ASSGTDIT
-513 DGQNSVGYANYVI
+513 DGQNAVGYANYVI
-526 IRNRFND
+526 IRNRFSD
-533 PTVGGVTTRQFFGG
+533 PTVGGATTRQYFGG
-547 SSALEDH
+547 TLTLDNS
-554 LGTRLGTQAS
+554 LGTRLGAQAS
-564 QATTAAFINM
+564 QATTSAFINM

>member
-10 SVQQPA
+10 SIQQPA

-45 EKTERRLV
+45 DKTERRLI

-91 RRGGESTSTTADTF
+91 RRGGESTSTNADTF
-105 RRDDNDRLYSNVGQ
+105 RRDDPNDRLYSNVGQ
-119 QLASFQKERG
+119 QLASVQKERG
-129 LMTNAPPAIKPDFRD
+129 LMMNATPVIKPDFRD

-166 EGMPASSTQQQ
+166 EGMPSSSTQQQ
-177 QANVPIKK
+177 TNVTVKK
-185 PDLADGGRIGPRSGT
+185 PEL
-200 VPEIILRDDSPEYKI
+200 ILRDDSPEYKI

-242 NSGDRNWL
+242 NSSDRNWL

-257 YDFSVNFNVANNSN
+257 YDFSVNFNVANNST

-340 TNPALDNTF
+340 TNPTLDNTF

-361 TTQKNRGYASLAPKY
+361 TTQKNRGFASLAPKY

-408 ALDTQYITNIYFGNY
+408 ALDVQYITNIFFGNY
-423 LQGVKTSA
+423 LLGVKGSA

-472 ATTGSGAPDTNS
+472 ATTGTGSPDTNS

-496 GHYVVGIGY
+496 GHYIVGIGY
-505 TNTTNDIT
+505 TNTSNDIT
-513 DGQNSVGYANYVI
+513 DGQNAVGYANYVI

-533 PTVGGVTTRQFFGG
+533 PTVSGATTRQFFGG
-547 SSALEDH
+547 SSGLEDA

>member
-1 MMNRMQAGQ
+1 MQAGQ
-10 SVQQPA
+10 SIQQPA
-16 EFLTQQNYNA
+16 DFLTQQNYNA

-62 VGKANP
+62 VGKTNP

-91 RRGGESTSTTADTF
+91 RRGGESTSTNADTF
-105 RRDDNDRLYSNVGQ
+105 RRDDSNDRLYSNVGQ
-119 QLASFQKERG
+119 QLASVQKERG
-129 LMTNAPPAIKPDFRD
+129 LMMNATPVIKPDFRD

-166 EGMPASSTQQQ
+166 EGMPASSSTQQT
-177 QANVPIKK
+177 NVTVKK
-185 PDLADGGRIGPRSGT
+185 PEL
-200 VPEIILRDDSPEYKI
+200 ILRDDSPEYKI

-221 DIIIRQQDIVKYK
+221 DIIIRQQDVIKYK

-257 YDFSVNFNVANNSN
+257 YDFSVNFNVANNST

-361 TTQKNRGYASLAPKY
+361 TTQKNRGFASLAPKY

-408 ALDTQYITNIYFGNY
+408 ALDVQYITNINFGNY
-423 LQGVKTSA
+423 LKTTNSGA
-431 LTTVYQNGLTGNEY
+431 DLTTVYQAGLSLNEY
-445 IFINTS
+445 VFINTS

-472 ATTGSGAPDTNS
+472 ATTGSGTPDTNS

-505 TNTTNDIT
+505 TNSTDIT
-513 DGQNSVGYANYVI
+513 DGQNAVGYANYVI
-526 IRNRFND
+526 IRNRFAD
-533 PTVGGVTTRQFFGG
+533 PTVGGATGRQYFGG
-547 SSALEDH
+547 SLANDTS

>member
-1 MMNRMQAGQ
+1 MQAGQ
-10 SVQQPA
+10 SIQQPA
-16 EFLTQQNYNA
+16 DFLTQQNYNA

-62 VGKANP
+62 VGKTNP

-91 RRGGESTSTTADTF
+91 RRGGESTSTNADTF
-105 RRDDNDRLYSNVGQ
+105 RRDDSNDRLYSNVGQ
-119 QLASFQKERG
+119 QLASVQKERG
-129 LMTNAPPAIKPDFRD
+129 LMMNATPVIKPDFRD

-166 EGMPASSTQQQ
+166 EGMPASSSTQQT
-177 QANVPIKK
+177 NVTVKK
-185 PDLADGGRIGPRSGT
+185 PEL
-200 VPEIILRDDSPEYKI
+200 ILRDDSPEYKI

-221 DIIIRQQDIVKYK
+221 DIIIRQQDVIKYK

-257 YDFSVNFNVANNSN
+257 YDFSVNFNVANNST

-361 TTQKNRGYASLAPKY
+361 TTQKNRGFASLAPKY

-408 ALDTQYITNIYFGNY
+408 ALDVQYITNINFGNY
-423 LQGVKTSA
+423 LKTTNSGA
-431 LTTVYQNGLTGNEY
+431 DLTTVYQAGLSLNEY
-445 IFINTS
+445 VFINTS

-472 ATTGSGAPDTNS
+472 ATTGSGTPDTNS

-505 TNTTNDIT
+505 AISTDIT
-513 DGQNSVGYANYVI
+513 DGQNAVGYANYVI
-526 IRNRFND
+526 IRNRFAD
-533 PTVGGVTTRQFFGG
+533 PTVGGATGRQYFGG
-547 SSALEDH
+547 SITLDNS

>member
-1 MMNRMQAGQ
+1 M
-10 SVQQPA
+10 
-16 EFLTQQNYNA
+16 
-26 LLNYTRKA
+26 
-34 ITDKEGINELP
+34 DKEGQTNLP
-45 EKTERRLV
+45 EKTERRLA

-62 VGKANP
+62 VGKSNP

-91 RRGGESTSTTADTF
+91 RRGGESTSTTADT
-105 RRDDNDRLYSNVGQ
+105 DRLYSNVGQ
-119 QLASFQKERG
+119 QLASVQKERG
-129 LMTNAPPAIKPDFRD
+129 LMMNTAPAIAPDFRD
-144 KVEEDDI
+144 KVEEDEI
-151 DPLALFEKARQQREK
+151 DPLALFEKARQQRER
-166 EGMPASSTQQQ
+166 EGMPSSSTQQQ
-177 QANVPIKK
+177 QATAPNKK
-185 PDLADGGRIGPRSGT
+185 PEL
-200 VPEIILRDDSPEYKI
+200 ILRDDSPEYKI
-215 PQTLPQ
+215 PQTLAQ
-221 DIIIRQQDIVKYK
+221 DVIIRQQDVVKYK

-250 LNKSENR
+250 VNKTENR
-257 YDFSVNFNVANNSN
+257 YNFSVNFNVANNST

-302 PIIRRTAGPVV
+302 PIVRRIAGPTV

-340 TNPALDNTF
+340 TNPTLDNTF

-382 YAPTPLGSLQKLS
+382 YAPTPLGSLQKMS

-408 ALDTQYITNIYFGNY
+408 ALDVQYITNILFGNY
-423 LQGVKTSA
+423 AKTANSNTN
-431 LTTVYQNGLTGNEY
+431 LTTVYQNSLTANEY

-472 ATTGSGAPDTNS
+472 ATTGSGSPDANS
-484 LTDFTNWINRAE
+484 LIDFTNWINRAE

-505 TNTTNDIT
+505 ANTATDIT

-533 PTVGGVTTRQFFGG
+533 PTVSGATTRQYFGG
-547 SSALEDH
+547 SSSLEDA

-564 QATTAAFINM
+564 QYGTAAFINM

-583 VVCREMDGASNLRP
+583 VVCRELDGASNLRP

>member
-1 MMNRMQAGQ
+1 MMSRNQAGQ
-10 SVQQPA
+10 SIQQPA
-16 EFLTQQNYNA
+16 DFLTQQNYNA
-26 LLNYTRKA
+26 LLNYSRKT
-34 ITDKEGINELP
+34 IMDKEGQNTLP
-45 EKTERRLV
+45 EKTERRLA

-62 VGKANP
+62 VGKSNP

-79 LRETLTSIDSWL
+79 LRETLTSIDSWI
-91 RRGGESTSTTADTF
+91 RRGGESTSTTADT
-105 RRDDNDRLYSNVGQ
+105 DRLYSNVGQ
-119 QLASFQKERG
+119 QLATVQKDRG
-129 LMTNAPPAIKPDFRD
+129 LMMNSAPAITPDFRD
-144 KVEEDDI
+144 KLEEDEI

-166 EGMPASSTQQQ
+166 EGMPSSSTQQQ
-177 QANVPIKK
+177 QATAVKK
-185 PDLADGGRIGPRSGT
+185 PD
-200 VPEIILRDDSPEYKI
+200 IILRDDSPEYKI
-215 PQTLPQ
+215 PQTLAQ
-221 DIIIRQQDIVKYK
+221 DVIIRQQDVVKYK

-242 NSGDRNWL
+242 NSSDRNWL
-250 LNKSENR
+250 LNKTENR
-257 YDFSVNFNVANNSN
+257 YDFSVNFNVANNST

-340 TNPALDNTF
+340 TNPTLDNTF
-349 AVTHQDTSWTSD
+349 AVTHQDTSWISD
-361 TTQKNRGYASLAPKY
+361 STQKNRGYASLAPKY

-382 YAPTPLGSLQKLS
+382 YAPTPLGSLQKMS
-395 IRLERPDGLLLSD
+395 IRLERPDGILLSES
-408 ALDTQYITNIYFGNY
+408 LDVQYITNILFGNY
-423 LQGVKTSA
+423 AKTANSGSD
-431 LTTVYQNGLTGNEY
+431 LTTVYQATLTGSEY

-472 ATTGSGAPDTNS
+472 ATTGSGTPDANS
-484 LTDFTNWINRAE
+484 LIDFTNWINRAE

-505 TNTTNDIT
+505 ASSSTNIT
-513 DGQNSVGYANYVI
+513 DGQNAVGYANYVI

-533 PTVGGVTTRQFFGG
+533 PTVGGATTRQYFGG
-547 SSALEDH
+547 SSGNDDS
-554 LGTRLGTQAS
+554 LGTRLGTQAAQS
-564 QATTAAFINM
+564 GTAAFINM

-583 VVCREMDGASNLRP
+583 IVCRELDGASNLRP

>member
-1 MMNRMQAGQ
+1 MMSRNQAGQ
-10 SVQQPA
+10 SIQQPA
-16 EFLTQQNYNA
+16 DFLTQQNYNA
-26 LLNYTRKA
+26 LLNYTRKT
-34 ITDKEGINELP
+34 IMDKEGTNYVP
-45 EKTERRLV
+45 ERTERRLI

-62 VGKANP
+62 VGKSNP

-91 RRGGESTSTTADTF
+91 RRGGAG
-105 RRDDNDRLYSNVGQ
+105 RPDDAETDRLYNNVGQ
-119 QLASFQKERG
+119 QLASVQKERG
-129 LMTNAPPAIKPDFRD
+129 LMMNSAPVIAPDFRD
-144 KVEEDDI
+144 KVEEDEI

-166 EGMPASSTQQQ
+166 EGMPASSSTQQS
-177 QANVPIKK
+177 ANITVKK
-185 PDLADGGRIGPRSGT
+185 PEL
-200 VPEIILRDDSPEYKI
+200 VLRDDSPEYKI

-221 DIIIRQQDIVKYK
+221 DIIIRQQDVVKYK

-242 NSGDRNWL
+242 NSSDRNWL
-250 LNKSENR
+250 LNKTENR
-257 YDFSVNFNVANNSN
+257 YDFSVNFNVANNST

-318 VSVLSYPYVALRIA
+318 VSVLSYPYVALRIS

-340 TNPALDNTF
+340 TNPTLDNTF
-349 AVTHQDTSWTSD
+349 AVTHQDTSWISD
-361 TTQKNRGYASLAPKY
+361 STQKNRGYASLAPKY

-382 YAPTPLGSLQKLS
+382 YAPTPLGSLQKMS

-408 ALDTQYITNIYFGNY
+408 ALDVQYITNILFGNY
-423 LQGVKTSA
+423 AKTANGSA
-431 LTTVYQNGLTGNEY
+431 DLTTVYQATLTGNEY

-472 ATTGSGAPDTNS
+472 AATGSGSPDANT
-484 LTDFTNWINRAE
+484 LTDFTNWINRSE

-505 TNTTNDIT
+505 TSSTNNIT
-513 DGQNSVGYANYVI
+513 DGQNAVGYANYVV

-533 PTVGGVTTRQFFGG
+533 PTVAGATTRQFFGG
-547 SSALEDH
+547 SSGLEDH

-564 QATTAAFINM
+564 QYGSAAFINM

>member
-1 MMNRMQAGQ
+1 MMSRNQAGQ
-10 SVQQPA
+10 SIQQPA
-16 EFLTQQNYNA
+16 DFLTQQNYNA
-26 LLNYTRKA
+26 LLNYTRKT
-34 ITDKEGINELP
+34 IMDKEGTNYVP
-45 EKTERRLV
+45 ERTERRLI

-62 VGKANP
+62 VGKSNP

-91 RRGGESTSTTADTF
+91 RRGGAG
-105 RRDDNDRLYSNVGQ
+105 RPDDAETDRLYNNVGQ
-119 QLASFQKERG
+119 QLASVQKERG
-129 LMTNAPPAIKPDFRD
+129 LMMNSAPVIAPDFRD
-144 KVEEDDI
+144 KVEEDEI

-166 EGMPASSTQQQ
+166 EGMPASSSTQQS
-177 QANVPIKK
+177 ANITVKK
-185 PDLADGGRIGPRSGT
+185 PEL
-200 VPEIILRDDSPEYKI
+200 VLRDDSPEYKI

-221 DIIIRQQDIVKYK
+221 DIIIRQQDVVKYK

-242 NSGDRNWL
+242 NSSDRNWL
-250 LNKSENR
+250 LNKTENR
-257 YDFSVNFNVANNSN
+257 YDFSVNFNVANNST

-318 VSVLSYPYVALRIA
+318 VSVLSYPYVALRIS

-340 TNPALDNTF
+340 TNPTLDNTF
-349 AVTHQDTSWTSD
+349 AVTHQDTSWISD
-361 TTQKNRGYASLAPKY
+361 STQKNRGYASLAPKY

-382 YAPTPLGSLQKLS
+382 YAPTPLGSLQKMS

-408 ALDTQYITNIYFGNY
+408 ALDVQYITNILFGNY
-423 LQGVKTSA
+423 AKTANSGA
-431 LTTVYQNGLTGNEY
+431 DLTTVYQATLTGNEY

-472 ATTGSGAPDTNS
+472 AATGSGSPDANT
-484 LTDFTNWINRAE
+484 LTDFTNWINRSE

-505 TNTTNDIT
+505 TSSTNNIT
-513 DGQNSVGYANYVI
+513 DGQNAVGYANYVI

-533 PTVGGVTTRQFFGG
+533 PTVAGATTRQFFGG
-547 SSALEDH
+547 SSGLEDH

-564 QATTAAFINM
+564 QYGSAAFINM

>member
-1 MMNRMQAGQ
+1 MMSRNQAGQ
-10 SVQQPA
+10 SIQQPA
-16 EFLTQQNYNA
+16 DFLTQQNYNA
-26 LLNYTRKA
+26 LLNYTRKT
-34 ITDKEGINELP
+34 IMDKEGTNYVP
-45 EKTERRLV
+45 ERTERRLI

-62 VGKANP
+62 VGKSNP

-91 RRGGESTSTTADTF
+91 RRGGAG
-105 RRDDNDRLYSNVGQ
+105 RPDDAETDRLYNNVGQ
-119 QLASFQKERG
+119 QLASVQKERG
-129 LMTNAPPAIKPDFRD
+129 LMMNSAPVIAPDFRD
-144 KVEEDDI
+144 KVEEDEI

-166 EGMPASSTQQQ
+166 EGMPASSSTQQS
-177 QANVPIKK
+177 ANITVKK
-185 PDLADGGRIGPRSGT
+185 PEL
-200 VPEIILRDDSPEYKI
+200 VLRDDSPEYKI

-221 DIIIRQQDIVKYK
+221 DIIIRQQDVVKYK

-242 NSGDRNWL
+242 NSSDRNWL
-250 LNKSENR
+250 LNKTENR
-257 YDFSVNFNVANNSN
+257 YDFSVNFNVANNST

-318 VSVLSYPYVALRIA
+318 VSVLSYPYVALRIS

-340 TNPALDNTF
+340 TNPTLDNTF
-349 AVTHQDTSWTSD
+349 AVTHQDTSWISD
-361 TTQKNRGYASLAPKY
+361 STQKNRGYASLAPKY

-382 YAPTPLGSLQKLS
+382 YAPTPLGSLQKMS

-408 ALDTQYITNIYFGNY
+408 ALDVQYITNILFGNY
-423 LQGVKTSA
+423 AKTANSGA
-431 LTTVYQNGLTGNEY
+431 DLTTVYQATLTGNEY

-472 ATTGSGAPDTNS
+472 AATGSGTPDANT
-484 LTDFTNWINRAE
+484 LTDFTNWINRSE

-505 TNTTNDIT
+505 TSSTNNIT
-513 DGQNSVGYANYVI
+513 DGQNAVGYANYVI

-533 PTVGGVTTRQFFGG
+533 PTVAGATTRQFFGG
-547 SSALEDH
+547 SSGLEDH

-564 QATTAAFINM
+564 QSGSAAFINM

>member
-1 MMNRMQAGQ
+1 
-10 SVQQPA
+10 
-16 EFLTQQNYNA
+16 
-26 LLNYTRKA
+26 
-34 ITDKEGINELP
+34 
-45 EKTERRLV
+45 
-53 SVLNHYMKE
+53 MKE

-68 GRKIQELNREV
+68 GRKVQELNYEVREI
-79 LRETLTSIDSWL
+79 TLTSIYSWL
-91 RRGGESTSTTADTF
+91 RREGESTSTNADTF
-105 RRDDNDRLYSNVGQ
+105 RRDDSNDRLYSNVGQ
-119 QLASFQKERG
+119 QLASVQKERG
-129 LMTNAPPAIKPDFRD
+129 LMMNATPVIKPDFRD

-166 EGMPASSTQQQ
+166 EGMPASSSTQQT
-177 QANVPIKK
+177 NVTVKK
-185 PDLADGGRIGPRSGT
+185 PEL
-200 VPEIILRDDSPEYKI
+200 ILRDDSPEYKI

-242 NSGDRNWL
+242 NSSDRNWL

-340 TNPALDNTF
+340 TNPTLDNTF

-361 TTQKNRGYASLAPKY
+361 TTQKNRGFASLAPKY

-408 ALDTQYITNIYFGNY
+408 ALDVQYITNINFGNY
-423 LQGVKTSA
+423 LKTTNSGA
-431 LTTVYQNGLTGNEY
+431 DLTTVYQAGLSVNEY
-445 IFINTS
+445 VFINTS

-472 ATTGSGAPDTNS
+472 ATTGSGTPDTNS

-505 TNTTNDIT
+505 ASSGTDIT
-513 DGQNSVGYANYVI
+513 DGQNAVGYANYVI

-533 PTVGGVTTRQFFGG
+533 PTVGGATGRQYFGG
-547 SSALEDH
+547 SITLDNS
-554 LGTRLGTQAS
+554 LGTRLGSQAS